1 MLTRSVYYLRISIL
15 PRILLAYQNKVNA
28 ISAFRFLPSI
38 VIDHQISTETTSL
51 IDGILNNINQEDF
64 DDINI
69 EQYFIELDNSN

>member
-28 ISAFRFLPSI
+28 KSAFRFLPSI

-51 IDGILNNINQEDF
+51 IDGILDKINQEDF
-64 DDINI
+64 DENNI
-69 EQYFIELDNSN
+69 EQFLLN